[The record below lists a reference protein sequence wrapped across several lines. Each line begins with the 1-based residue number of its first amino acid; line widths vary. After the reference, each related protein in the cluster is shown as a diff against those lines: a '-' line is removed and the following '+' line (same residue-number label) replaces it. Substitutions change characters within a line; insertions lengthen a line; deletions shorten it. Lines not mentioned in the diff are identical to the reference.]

1 MARNSPPRQPQGPT
15 LSPEQARI
23 ELERSLKR
31 ANKLSKA
38 QPLTEQRY
46 EVWQTTVFNV
56 LKAAFGEESGH
67 LENFVGQAR
76 MSLGNEPEYY
86 LEAERRKRLTRQI
99 EFLEAVIEEFP
110 PVDAQTPSTGAD
122 FFSDLD
128 TDIRRVSEKLFK
140 DGHYADS
147 ILAAFKELNDQVKQ
161 EYLKHRGEE
170 LDGADLMRKAFS
182 PNNPVFAFANQSS
195 ESGKKTQQGFMELF
209 AGSMIGIRNPHAHE
223 NLSLDPD
230 GAKHLLYLAS
240 LLMKKFQ
247 TAR

>member
-1 MARNSPPRQPQGPT
+1 
-15 LSPEQARI
+15 
-23 ELERSLKR
+23 
-31 ANKLSKA
+31 
-38 QPLTEQRY
+38 
-46 EVWQTTVFNV
+46 
-56 LKAAFGEESGH
+56 
-67 LENFVGQAR
+67 
-76 MSLGNEPEYY
+76 
-86 LEAERRKRLTRQI
+86 
-99 EFLEAVIEEFP
+99 VIEEFP

-170 LDGADLMRKAFS
+170 LEGADLMREAFS
-182 PNNPVFAFANQSS
+182 PNNPVFAFANQST

-240 LLMKKFQ
+240 LLMKKFK

>member
-1 MARNSPPRQPQGPT
+1 MARNSPPRQPRGPT

-31 ANKLSKA
+31 ANKLSKE
-38 QPLTEQRY
+38 QSLTVQRY
-46 EVWQTTVFNV
+46 EVWQTNAFNV
-56 LKAAFGEESGH
+56 LKAAFDKESAH

-86 LEAERRKRLTRQI
+86 QEAERRKRLTRQI

-110 PVDAQTPSTGAD
+110 TVATPTQPPTSD

-182 PNNPVFAFANQSS
+182 PNNPVFAFANQST

-240 LLMKKFQ
+240 LLMKKFK

>member
-1 MARNSPPRQPQGPT
+1 M
-15 LSPEQARI
+15 
-23 ELERSLKR
+23 
-31 ANKLSKA
+31 
-38 QPLTEQRY
+38 
-46 EVWQTTVFNV
+46 
-56 LKAAFGEESGH
+56 
-67 LENFVGQAR
+67 
-76 MSLGNEPEYY
+76 
-86 LEAERRKRLTRQI
+86 
-99 EFLEAVIEEFP
+99 IEEFP
-110 PVDAQTPSTGAD
+110 TVATPTQPPTSD

-128 TDIRRVSEKLFK
+128 TDIWRVSEKLFK

-182 PNNPVFAFANQSS
+182 PNNPVFAFANQST

-240 LLMKKFQ
+240 LLMKKFK

>member
-1 MARNSPPRQPQGPT
+1 MPRNPPPRPPQGPS

-23 ELERSLKR
+23 ELQRSIER
-31 ANKLSKA
+31 ANKLSQE

-46 EVWQTTVFNV
+46 RVWKTNYPGGTPD
-56 LKAAFGEESGH
+56 SY
-67 LENFVGQAR
+67 
-76 MSLGNEPEYY
+76 MD
-86 LEAERRKRLTRQI
+86 AERRKRLAEQI

-110 PVDAQTPSTGAD
+110 TVATPTQPPTSD

-240 LLMKKFQ
+240 LLMKKFK

>member
-1 MARNSPPRQPQGPT
+1 MPRNPPPRQPEGPS

-23 ELERSLKR
+23 QLERSLKR
-31 ANKLSKA
+31 ANELLQE

-46 EVWQTTVFNV
+46 EVWRMNAWEV
-56 LKAAFGEESGH
+56 LKAAFGEEHGH
-67 LENFVGQAR
+67 LHTFIGHR
-76 MSLGNEPEYY
+76 RLSLGGESEHHM
-86 LEAERRKRLTRQI
+86 EAERRKRLEQKI
-99 EFLEAVIEEFP
+99 GFLEALIEEFTT
-110 PVDAQTPSTGAD
+110 VDAQTQSTATD
-122 FFSDLD
+122 FFNDLD

-140 DGHYADS
+140 EGHYADS

-182 PNNPVFAFANQSS
+182 PNNPVFAFANQST

-240 LLMKKFQ
+240 LLMKKFK
-247 TAR
+247 TAQ

>member
-23 ELERSLKR
+23 ELELSLKR
-31 ANKLSKA
+31 SNKLSKA

-56 LKAAFGEESGH
+56 LKAAFDEESGH

-76 MSLGNEPEYY
+76 ISLGNEPEYY
-86 LEAERRKRLTRQI
+86 LEAERRKMLTRQI

-110 PVDAQTPSTGAD
+110 PVDAQTQSTGSD

-128 TDIRRVSEKLFK
+128 TDIRRVSQQLFK
-140 DGHYADS
+140 DGHFADS
-147 ILAAFKELNDQVKQ
+147 VSAAFKELNNQVKQ
-161 EYLKHRGEE
+161 VYKERRGVE

-182 PNNPVFAFANQSS
+182 PNNPLFILADQSS
-195 ESGKKTQQGFMELF
+195 ETGANIQQGFMDLF

-223 NLSLDPD
+223 NLSLDSD
-230 GAKHLLYLAS
+230 GAKHFLYLAS
-240 LLMKKFQ
+240 LLMKKFK
-247 TAR
+247 TVR